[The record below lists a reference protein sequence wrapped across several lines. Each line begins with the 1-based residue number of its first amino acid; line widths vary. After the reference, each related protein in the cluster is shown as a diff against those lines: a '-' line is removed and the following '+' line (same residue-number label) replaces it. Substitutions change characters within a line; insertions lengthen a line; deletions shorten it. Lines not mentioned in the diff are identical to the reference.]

1 MSEQNEQNTGEKD
14 EFSNAFAEAAEARAP
29 ADERDE
35 LPDAPDDTPEHE
47 AEAETEAQS
56 SSGPADADVWT
67 SVPETARRAYQEA
80 LEERERLRHSV
91 HSNAGRVSALQ
102 RKINE
107 LESQLAGGYVPA
119 TSQAAPSADM
129 PTAQQVR
136 EAMQTP
142 EQWASFSEEYPE
154 VAKAVDARIQVQ
166 FNQIQ
171 SQIHRDLN
179 PLREDAQRRAQ
190 AEAEQFKRSQY
201 GALEQAHPQWRQ
213 TINTP
218 EFQSWFQ
225 TQPASIQSLVES
237 DYADD
242 AIALLNFYSSAKG
255 APATSGRIHD
265 IQAQRQ
271 RRLEQSVETRGRQ
284 GAERP
289 LAEDD
294 FSSAFRAAVA
304 AKMRGNY

>member
-1 MSEQNEQNTGEKD
+1 MTEQNEQQTEGQD
-14 EFSNAFAEAAEARAP
+14 DFSNAFAEAAEARMP
-29 ADERDE
+29 AEDRDE
-35 LPDAPDDTPEHE
+35 LPDAPEVEQETEVDE
-47 AEAETEAQS
+47 AEAPERAPDTVAE
-56 SSGPADADVWT
+56 GDVWT
-67 SVPETARRAYQEA
+67 AVPETARRAYQEA

-119 TSQAAPSADM
+119 ASQAAPSGDT

-136 EAMQTP
+136 DAMQTP

-171 SQIHRDLN
+171 RDLY

-190 AEAEQFKRSQY
+190 VEAEQFKRSQY
-201 GALEQAHPQWRQ
+201 GALEQAYPQWRQ

-218 EFQSWFQ
+218 EFQSWYQ

-304 AKMRGNY
+304 KKMRGNY

>member
-1 MSEQNEQNTGEKD
+1 MTEQAEPKTEEKD
-14 EFSNAFAEAAEARAP
+14 EFSSAFAEAAEARTP
-29 ADERDE
+29 ADTPDE
-35 LPDAPDDTPEHE
+35 LPDAPEVETEVEASAPEQGSEAADDT
-47 AEAETEAQS
+47 
-56 SSGPADADVWT
+56 DVWT
-67 SVPETARRAYQEA
+67 NVPETARRAYQEA

-107 LESQLAGGYVPA
+107 LETQLVGGARPA
-119 TSQAAPSADM
+119 TSQAAPSGTQ

-136 EAMQTP
+136 DAMQTP
-142 EQWASFSEEYPE
+142 EQWASFLEEYPE
-154 VAKAVDARIQVQ
+154 VAKAVDARIQSQ
-166 FNQIQ
+166 FSQIQ
-171 SQIHRDLN
+171 RDLN

-190 AEAEQFKRSQY
+190 VEAEQFQRSQY
-201 GALEQAHPQWRQ
+201 GALEQAYPQWRQ

-218 EFQSWFQ
+218 EFQSWYQ

-242 AIALLNFYSSAKG
+242 AIALLNFYSSSKG

-294 FSSAFRAAVA
+294 FSSAFKAAVA
-304 AKMRGNY
+304 KKMRGNY